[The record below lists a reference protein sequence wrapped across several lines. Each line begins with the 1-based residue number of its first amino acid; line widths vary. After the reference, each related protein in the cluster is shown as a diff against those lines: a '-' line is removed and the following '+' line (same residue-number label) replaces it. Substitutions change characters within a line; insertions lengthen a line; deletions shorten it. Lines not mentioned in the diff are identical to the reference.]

1 VNSVVTLRDKSSLS
15 SLFLADKSSVNFLY
29 GSLLGFLQEPR
40 KCFRILNLEPGSN
53 HSLRGRFG
61 SKPAIAISVM
71 MNKTESDR
79 IHELCS
85 LIAVEQDRRKFLE
98 LVGELN
104 RILDK
109 NDHRLKETQSGK

>member
-1 VNSVVTLRDKSSLS
+1 V
-15 SLFLADKSSVNFLY
+15 
-29 GSLLGFLQEPR
+29 LQNPKPR
-40 KCFRILNLEPGSN
+40 IREFSQSACA
-53 HSLRGRFG
+53 FG
-61 SKPAIAISVM
+61 SIPAMHYVM

-104 RILDK
+104 RLLEV
-109 NDHRLKETQSGK
+109 NDERLKGNEVGS

>member
-1 VNSVVTLRDKSSLS
+1 
-15 SLFLADKSSVNFLY
+15 
-29 GSLLGFLQEPR
+29 
-40 KCFRILNLEPGSN
+40 
-53 HSLRGRFG
+53 
-61 SKPAIAISVM
+61 M

-109 NDHRLKETQSGK
+109 NDHRLKETQSGN